1 MDQLITS
8 LRRDDKCTPGKK
20 KLVVSQLALACTLA
34 ITSQANAATN
44 DISGQTYNT
53 FHHYNDAT
61 YADDVYYDGYV
72 GWNNYAA
79 DSYYNGDIY
88 PVINNATVNGVISTY
103 YLDDGISTNTNA
115 NSLTIKNSTIH
126 GMIYSECMTTDCA
139 DRADDYYHDRLALT
153 VDNSTIDDNYEHYTY
168 NGTYNNAADTHVVD
182 VYNIGTAITLDQEV
196 DLSITN
202 NSHVAGITLTQGYEW
217 EDIDDNTVSTGVN
230 SSEVFNNTITV
241 KDSTVTSGSW
251 TDEGTTGW
259 FGNTGN
265 ASDYSGKSNF
275 VTVDTDGDGVAD
287 STIASWDD
295 VALAVVAH
303 PNTDN
308 AMQTTADFSNS
319 TLMGDVIFSSNF
331 DENFFPRGA
340 DSYRDA
346 DGEVDTNGWDG
357 TDRLDLTLNNGS
369 KWVGAAQS
377 VHQTG
382 SIDVDGD
389 GKGDIA
395 TYGVGTEATATLI
408 DIEDNSLWP
417 LSTVGVENDDTS
429 YSEFDHITGNQ
440 VYQSGLFNVTLN
452 TGSQWDTTKT
462 SLIDTL
468 SINSGSTVNVA
479 DSTLISD
486 SISLT
491 GLSAL
496 NINED
501 GHVATDSLTVDNS
514 TVTISD
520 EVSAG
525 WAVGDAALYANNIKV
540 TNDGILDVGNTAAN
554 ALQVD
559 TLNLTSTTDT
569 SGNIHAG
576 VFNIESNRFV
586 LDADLTNDRT
596 NDTTKSNYGY
606 GLIAMNS
613 DGHLTINGNGDNDNT
628 ASIEAGQ
635 NEVDNNGDHV
645 AAATGNYKV
654 RIDNATGAGSIA
666 DYNGNELIYVNDKN
680 SNATFSA
687 ANKADLGAYTYQAE
701 QRGNT
706 VVLQQMELTDYA
718 NMALSIPSANTNI
731 WNLEQDTVGTRLT
744 NSRHGLADNGGAWV
758 SYFGGN
764 FNGDNGTIN
773 YDQDV
778 NGIMVGVDT
787 KIDGNNAKWI
797 VGAAAGF
804 AKGDMNDRSGQ
815 VDQDSQTAYIYSS
828 AHFANNVFVDGSLSY
843 SHFNNDLSATMSN
856 GTYVDGSTN
865 SDAWGFGLKA
875 GYDFKLG
882 DAGYVTPYGSISG
895 LFQSG
900 DDYQLSNDMKV
911 DGQSYDSMRYELG
924 VDAGYTFTYSE
935 DQALTPY
942 FKLAYVYDDSNND
955 NDVNGDS
962 IDNGTEGSAVR
973 VGLGTQFSFTK
984 NFSAYTDANYLG
996 GGDVDQDWSANV
1008 GVKYTW

>member
-1 MDQLITS
+1 MHS
-8 LRRDDKCTPGKK
+8 WKK

-139 DRADDYYHDRLALT
+139 ERANDYYHDRLALT

-168 NGTYNNAADTHVVD
+168 NGTYNNAADTHVVN
-182 VYNIGTAITLDQEV
+182 VFNIGTAITLDQEV
-196 DLSITN
+196 DLSISN

-251 TDEGTTGW
+251 SDEGTSGW

-265 ASDYSGKSNF
+265 ASDYNG
-275 VTVDTDGDGVAD
+275 GD
-287 STIASWDD
+287 WNRDD
-295 VALAVVAH
+295 IALAVIAH
-303 PNTDN
+303 PAADN
-308 AMQTTADFSNS
+308 AMQTTATFDNS
-319 TLMGDVIFSSNF
+319 TLMGDVFFSSNF
-331 DENFFPRGA
+331 DENFFPHGR

-346 DGEVDTNGWDG
+346 DGDVDTNGWDG

-369 KWVGAAQS
+369 KWVGAAMS
-377 VHQTG
+377 AHLTVDTNDDG
-382 SIDVDGD
+382 VPDAYGPVYNDNGVVID
-389 GKGDIA
+389 
-395 TYGVGTEATATLI
+395 TSTGTEATATLI
-408 DIEDNSLWP
+408 DIAANSLWP
-417 LSTVGVENDDTS
+417 SSTVGVENSDS
-429 YSEFDHITGNQ
+429 EYSEFDHIIGNE

-586 LDADLTNDRT
+586 LDADLANDRT

-613 DGHLTINGNGDNDNT
+613 DGHLTIN
-628 ASIEAGQ
+628 
-635 NEVDNNGDHV
+635 
-645 AAATGNYKV
+645 
-654 RIDNATGAGSIA
+654 
-666 DYNGNELIYVNDKN
+666 
-680 SNATFSA
+680 
-687 ANKADLGAYTYQAE
+687 
-701 QRGNT
+701 
-706 VVLQQMELTDYA
+706 
-718 NMALSIPSANTNI
+718 
-731 WNLEQDTVGTRLT
+731 
-744 NSRHGLADNGGAWV
+744 
-758 SYFGGN
+758 
-764 FNGDNGTIN
+764 
-773 YDQDV
+773 
-778 NGIMVGVDT
+778 
-787 KIDGNNAKWI
+787 GNNAKWI

-882 DAGYVTPYGSISG
+882 DAGYVTPYGSVSG

>member
-1 MDQLITS
+1 MHS
-8 LRRDDKCTPGKK
+8 WKK

-44 DISGQTYNT
+44 DNSGQTYNT

-139 DRADDYYHDRLALT
+139 ERANDYYHDRLALT

-251 TDEGTTGW
+251 SDEGTSGW

-265 ASDYSGKSNF
+265 ASDYNG
-275 VTVDTDGDGVAD
+275 GD
-287 STIASWDD
+287 WNRDD
-295 VALAVVAH
+295 IALAVIAH
-303 PNTDN
+303 PAADN
-308 AMQTTADFSNS
+308 AMQTTATFDNS
-319 TLMGDVIFSSNF
+319 TLMGDVFFSSNF
-331 DENFFPRGA
+331 DENFFPHGR

-346 DGEVDTNGWDG
+346 DGDVDTNGWDG

-369 KWVGAAQS
+369 KWVGAAMS
-377 VHQTG
+377 AHLTVDTNDDG
-382 SIDVDGD
+382 VPDAYGPVYNDNGVVID
-389 GKGDIA
+389 
-395 TYGVGTEATATLI
+395 TSTGTEATATLI
-408 DIEDNSLWP
+408 DIAANSLWP
-417 LSTVGVENDDTS
+417 SSTVGVENSDS
-429 YSEFDHITGNQ
+429 EYSEFDHIIGNE

-787 KIDGNNAKWI
+787 
-797 VGAAAGF
+797 
-804 AKGDMNDRSGQ
+804 
-815 VDQDSQTAYIYSS
+815 
-828 AHFANNVFVDGSLSY
+828 
-843 SHFNNDLSATMSN
+843 
-856 GTYVDGSTN
+856 
-865 SDAWGFGLKA
+865 
-875 GYDFKLG
+875 
-882 DAGYVTPYGSISG
+882 
-895 LFQSG
+895 
-900 DDYQLSNDMKV
+900 
-911 DGQSYDSMRYELG
+911 
-924 VDAGYTFTYSE
+924 
-935 DQALTPY
+935 
-942 FKLAYVYDDSNND
+942 
-955 NDVNGDS
+955 
-962 IDNGTEGSAVR
+962 
-973 VGLGTQFSFTK
+973 
-984 NFSAYTDANYLG
+984 
-996 GGDVDQDWSANV
+996 
-1008 GVKYTW
+1008 

>member
-1 MDQLITS
+1 
-8 LRRDDKCTPGKK
+8 
-20 KLVVSQLALACTLA
+20 
-34 ITSQANAATN
+34 
-44 DISGQTYNT
+44 
-53 FHHYNDAT
+53 
-61 YADDVYYDGYV
+61 
-72 GWNNYAA
+72 
-79 DSYYNGDIY
+79 
-88 PVINNATVNGVISTY
+88 
-103 YLDDGISTNTNA
+103 
-115 NSLTIKNSTIH
+115 
-126 GMIYSECMTTDCA
+126 
-139 DRADDYYHDRLALT
+139 
-153 VDNSTIDDNYEHYTY
+153 
-168 NGTYNNAADTHVVD
+168 
-182 VYNIGTAITLDQEV
+182 
-196 DLSITN
+196 
-202 NSHVAGITLTQGYEW
+202 LTQGYEW

-251 TDEGTTGW
+251 SDEGTSGW

-265 ASDYSGKSNF
+265 ASDYNG
-275 VTVDTDGDGVAD
+275 GD
-287 STIASWDD
+287 WNRDD
-295 VALAVVAH
+295 IALAVIAH
-303 PNTDN
+303 PAADN
-308 AMQTTADFSNS
+308 AMQTTATFDNS
-319 TLMGDVIFSSNF
+319 TLMGDVFFSSNF
-331 DENFFPRGA
+331 DENFFPHGR

-346 DGEVDTNGWDG
+346 DGDVDTNGWDG

-369 KWVGAAQS
+369 KWVGAAMS
-377 VHQTG
+377 AHLTVDTNDDGVPDAYGPVYNDNGVVIDTSTG
-382 SIDVDGD
+382 T
-389 GKGDIA
+389 K
-395 TYGVGTEATATLI
+395 ATATLI
-408 DIEDNSLWP
+408 DIAANSLWP
-417 LSTVGVENDDTS
+417 SSTVGVENSDS
-429 YSEFDHITGNQ
+429 EYSEFDHIIGNE

-797 VGAAAGF
+797 VGAAAG
-804 AKGDMNDRSGQ
+804 
-815 VDQDSQTAYIYSS
+815 
-828 AHFANNVFVDGSLSY
+828 
-843 SHFNNDLSATMSN
+843 
-856 GTYVDGSTN
+856 
-865 SDAWGFGLKA
+865 
-875 GYDFKLG
+875 
-882 DAGYVTPYGSISG
+882 
-895 LFQSG
+895 
-900 DDYQLSNDMKV
+900 
-911 DGQSYDSMRYELG
+911 
-924 VDAGYTFTYSE
+924 
-935 DQALTPY
+935 
-942 FKLAYVYDDSNND
+942 
-955 NDVNGDS
+955 
-962 IDNGTEGSAVR
+962 
-973 VGLGTQFSFTK
+973 
-984 NFSAYTDANYLG
+984 
-996 GGDVDQDWSANV
+996 
-1008 GVKYTW
+1008 

>member
-1 MDQLITS
+1 MHS
-8 LRRDDKCTPGKK
+8 WKK

-303 PNTDN
+303 PNADN

-882 DAGYVTPYGSISG
+882 DAGYVTPY
-895 LFQSG
+895 
-900 DDYQLSNDMKV
+900 
-911 DGQSYDSMRYELG
+911 DSMRYELG

-984 NFSAYTDANYLG
+984 NFRAYTDANYLG

>member
-1 MDQLITS
+1 MHS
-8 LRRDDKCTPGKK
+8 WKK

-303 PNTDN
+303 PNADN

-773 YDQDV
+773 YEQDV

>member
-1 MDQLITS
+1 MHS
-8 LRRDDKCTPGKK
+8 WKK

-139 DRADDYYHDRLALT
+139 DRANDYYHDRLALT

-265 ASDYSGKSNF
+265 ASNYN
-275 VTVDTDGDGVAD
+275 GDGWNA
-287 STIASWDD
+287 DD
-295 VALAVVAH
+295 VALAVIAH
-303 PNTDN
+303 PYADN
-308 AMQTTADFSNS
+308 AMQTTATFDNS
-319 TLMGDVIFSSNF
+319 TLMGDVFFSSNF
-331 DENFFPRGA
+331 DENFFPQGR

-346 DGEVDTNGWDG
+346 DGDVDTNGWDG

-369 KWVGAAQS
+369 KWVGAAMS
-377 VHQTG
+377 AHQVDLG
-382 SIDVDGD
+382 SDIGTDTDGD
-389 GKGDIA
+389 GDVDNDILDGKIDKNSPLDGIYDA
-395 TYGVGTEATATLI
+395 YAMGSDATATLI
-408 DIEDNSLWP
+408 DIAANSLWP
-417 LSTVGVENDDTS
+417 SSTVGVENSDS
-429 YSEFDHITGNQ
+429 EYSEFDHIIGNE

-815 VDQDSQTAYIYSS
+815 VDQ
-828 AHFANNVFVDGSLSY
+828 
-843 SHFNNDLSATMSN
+843 
-856 GTYVDGSTN
+856 
-865 SDAWGFGLKA
+865 
-875 GYDFKLG
+875 
-882 DAGYVTPYGSISG
+882 
-895 LFQSG
+895 
-900 DDYQLSNDMKV
+900 
-911 DGQSYDSMRYELG
+911 
-924 VDAGYTFTYSE
+924 
-935 DQALTPY
+935 
-942 FKLAYVYDDSNND
+942 
-955 NDVNGDS
+955 
-962 IDNGTEGSAVR
+962 
-973 VGLGTQFSFTK
+973 
-984 NFSAYTDANYLG
+984 
-996 GGDVDQDWSANV
+996 
-1008 GVKYTW
+1008 

>member
-1 MDQLITS
+1 
-8 LRRDDKCTPGKK
+8 
-20 KLVVSQLALACTLA
+20 
-34 ITSQANAATN
+34 
-44 DISGQTYNT
+44 
-53 FHHYNDAT
+53 
-61 YADDVYYDGYV
+61 
-72 GWNNYAA
+72 
-79 DSYYNGDIY
+79 
-88 PVINNATVNGVISTY
+88 
-103 YLDDGISTNTNA
+103 
-115 NSLTIKNSTIH
+115 
-126 GMIYSECMTTDCA
+126 
-139 DRADDYYHDRLALT
+139 
-153 VDNSTIDDNYEHYTY
+153 
-168 NGTYNNAADTHVVD
+168 
-182 VYNIGTAITLDQEV
+182 IGTAITLDQEV

-251 TDEGTTGW
+251 SDEGTSGW

-265 ASDYSGKSNF
+265 ASDYNG
-275 VTVDTDGDGVAD
+275 GD
-287 STIASWDD
+287 WNRDD
-295 VALAVVAH
+295 IALAVIAH
-303 PNTDN
+303 PAADN
-308 AMQTTADFSNS
+308 AMQTTATFDNS
-319 TLMGDVIFSSNF
+319 TLMGDVFFSSNF
-331 DENFFPRGA
+331 DENFFPHGR

-346 DGEVDTNGWDG
+346 DGDVDTNGWDG

-369 KWVGAAQS
+369 KWVGAAMS
-377 VHQTG
+377 AHLTVDTNDDG
-382 SIDVDGD
+382 VPDAYGPVYNDSGVVID
-389 GKGDIA
+389 
-395 TYGVGTEATATLI
+395 TSTGTEATATLI
-408 DIEDNSLWP
+408 DIAANSLWP
-417 LSTVGVENDDTS
+417 SSTVGVENSDS
-429 YSEFDHITGNQ
+429 EYSEFDHIIGNE

>member
-1 MDQLITS
+1 NTYTTESHTWD
-8 LRRDDKCTPGKK
+8 
-20 KLVVSQLALACTLA
+20 
-34 ITSQANAATN
+34 NN
-44 DISGQTYNT
+44 IS
-53 FHHYNDAT
+53 
-61 YADDVYYDGYV
+61 
-72 GWNNYAA
+72 
-79 DSYYNGDIY
+79 
-88 PVINNATVNGVISTY
+88 VI
-103 YLDDGISTNTNA
+103 
-115 NSLTIKNSTIH
+115 
-126 GMIYSECMTTDCA
+126 
-139 DRADDYYHDRLALT
+139 
-153 VDNSTIDDNYEHYTY
+153 
-168 NGTYNNAADTHVVD
+168 
-182 VYNIGTAITLDQEV
+182 
-196 DLSITN
+196 
-202 NSHVAGITLTQGYEW
+202 
-217 EDIDDNTVSTGVN
+217 
-230 SSEVFNNTITV
+230 
-241 KDSTVTSGSW
+241 DSTVTSGSV
-251 TDEGTTGW
+251 TTLEDSG
-259 FGNTGN
+259 FYGNS
-265 ASDYSGKSNF
+265 AEPSDYSGKGGAN
-275 VTVDTDGDGVAD
+275 
-287 STIASWDD
+287 D
-295 VALAVVAH
+295 VALYFSDSAASNYSMKNNVY
-303 PNTDN
+303 
-308 AMQTTADFSNS
+308 FSNS
-319 TLMGDVIFSSNF
+319 TLLGDVVFASTFNANFYPHGHDSN
-331 DENFFPRGA
+331 
-340 DSYRDA
+340 A
-346 DGEVDTNGWDG
+346 DGVLDTNGGWADDSLNVDELNI
-357 TDRLDLTLNNGS
+357 TLDNGS
-369 KWVGAAQS
+369 KWVGSATTSAN
-377 VHQTG
+377 V
-382 SIDVDGD
+382 DVDSTVSTDWYDVTGNSL
-389 GKGDIA
+389 
-395 TYGVGTEATATLI
+395 YPGVVA
-408 DIEDNSLWP
+408 EDNAWGR
-417 LSTVGVENDDTS
+417 TID
-429 YSEFDHITGNQ
+429 NQ
-440 VYQSGLFNVTLN
+440 VFQSGVFNVTLN
-452 TGSQWDTTKT
+452 NGSEWNTVNA
-462 SLIDTL
+462 SNIDTL
-468 SINSGSTVNVA
+468 AINNGSEVNVTNSSLLSDTIGLTNGSSLNIGEDGEVATDHLTVDSYSTVNLTE
-479 DSTLISD
+479 ST
-486 SISLT
+486 
-491 GLSAL
+491 
-496 NINED
+496 
-501 GHVATDSLTVDNS
+501 
-514 TVTISD
+514 
-520 EVSAG
+520 G
-525 WAVGDAALYANNIKV
+525 WNNYSNLYANTITV
-540 TNDGILDVGNTAAN
+540 TNGGVLDVN
-554 ALQVD
+554 VD
-559 TLNLTSTTDT
+559 QFDTEAFRTDKLELT
-569 SGNIHAG
+569 SGNIADHNGNVVSG
-576 VFNIESNRFV
+576 VFNIHSSDYV
-586 LDADLTNDRT
+586 LNADLVNDRT
-596 NDTTKSNYGY
+596 WDTSKSNYGY
-606 GLIAMNS
+606 GIVAMNS
-613 DGHLTINGNGDNDNT
+613 DGHLTINGNGD
-628 ASIEAGQ
+628 
-635 NEVDNNGDHV
+635 VDNGTELDNSSVDNV
-645 AAATGNYKV
+645 VAATGNYKV

>member
-1 MDQLITS
+1 MHS
-8 LRRDDKCTPGKK
+8 WKK

-139 DRADDYYHDRLALT
+139 ERANDYYHDRLALT

-251 TDEGTTGW
+251 SDEGTSGW

-265 ASDYSGKSNF
+265 ASDYNG
-275 VTVDTDGDGVAD
+275 GD
-287 STIASWDD
+287 WNRDD
-295 VALAVVAH
+295 IALAVIAH
-303 PNTDN
+303 PAADN
-308 AMQTTADFSNS
+308 AMQTTATFDNS
-319 TLMGDVIFSSNF
+319 TLMGDVFFSSNF
-331 DENFFPRGA
+331 DENFFPHGR

-346 DGEVDTNGWDG
+346 DGDVDTNGWDG

-369 KWVGAAQS
+369 KWVGAAMS
-377 VHQTG
+377 AHLTVDTNDDGVPDAYGPVYNDNGVVIDTSTG
-382 SIDVDGD
+382 T
-389 GKGDIA
+389 K
-395 TYGVGTEATATLI
+395 ATATLI
-408 DIEDNSLWP
+408 DIAANSLWP
-417 LSTVGVENDDTS
+417 SSTVGVENSDS
-429 YSEFDHITGNQ
+429 EYSEFDHIIGNE

-911 DGQSYDSMRYELG
+911 DGQS
-924 VDAGYTFTYSE
+924 
-935 DQALTPY
+935 
-942 FKLAYVYDDSNND
+942 
-955 NDVNGDS
+955 
-962 IDNGTEGSAVR
+962 
-973 VGLGTQFSFTK
+973 
-984 NFSAYTDANYLG
+984 
-996 GGDVDQDWSANV
+996 
-1008 GVKYTW
+1008 

>member
-1 MDQLITS
+1 MHS
-8 LRRDDKCTPGKK
+8 WKK

-139 DRADDYYHDRLALT
+139 ERANDYYHDRLALT
-153 VDNSTIDDNYEHYTY
+153 VDNSTSDDNYEHYTY
-168 NGTYNNAADTHVVD
+168 NGTYNNAADTHVVN
-182 VYNIGTAITLDQEV
+182 VFNIGTAITLDQEV
-196 DLSITN
+196 DLSISN

-251 TDEGTTGW
+251 SDEGTTGW

-303 PNTDN
+303 PNADN

-540 TNDGILDVGNTAAN
+540 TNDGILDVGNTASN

-924 VDAGYTFTYSE
+924 VNAGYTFTYSE

-996 GGDVDQDWSANV
+996 GGDVDQDWSTNV

>member
-1 MDQLITS
+1 M
-8 LRRDDKCTPGKK
+8 
-20 KLVVSQLALACTLA
+20 
-34 ITSQANAATN
+34 
-44 DISGQTYNT
+44 SG
-53 FHHYNDAT
+53 
-61 YADDVYYDGYV
+61 
-72 GWNNYAA
+72 
-79 DSYYNGDIY
+79 DSG
-88 PVINNATVNGVISTY
+88 GQS
-103 YLDDGISTNTNA
+103 
-115 NSLTIKNSTIH
+115 
-126 GMIYSECMTTDCA
+126 
-139 DRADDYYHDRLALT
+139 
-153 VDNSTIDDNYEHYTY
+153 
-168 NGTYNNAADTHVVD
+168 THVVD

-251 TDEGTTGW
+251 SDEGTSGW

-265 ASDYSGKSNF
+265 ASDYNG
-275 VTVDTDGDGVAD
+275 GD
-287 STIASWDD
+287 WNRDD
-295 VALAVVAH
+295 IALAVIAH
-303 PNTDN
+303 PAADN
-308 AMQTTADFSNS
+308 AMQTTATFDNS
-319 TLMGDVIFSSNF
+319 TLMGDVFFSSNF
-331 DENFFPRGA
+331 DENFFPHGR

-346 DGEVDTNGWDG
+346 DGDVDTNGWDG

-369 KWVGAAQS
+369 KWVGAAMS
-377 VHQTG
+377 AHLTVDTNDDG
-382 SIDVDGD
+382 VPDAYGPVYNDSGVVID
-389 GKGDIA
+389 
-395 TYGVGTEATATLI
+395 TSTGTEATATLI
-408 DIEDNSLWP
+408 DIAANSLWP
-417 LSTVGVENDDTS
+417 SSTVGVENSDS
-429 YSEFDHITGNQ
+429 EYSEFDHIIGNE

>member
-1 MDQLITS
+1 
-8 LRRDDKCTPGKK
+8 
-20 KLVVSQLALACTLA
+20 
-34 ITSQANAATN
+34 
-44 DISGQTYNT
+44 
-53 FHHYNDAT
+53 
-61 YADDVYYDGYV
+61 
-72 GWNNYAA
+72 
-79 DSYYNGDIY
+79 
-88 PVINNATVNGVISTY
+88 
-103 YLDDGISTNTNA
+103 
-115 NSLTIKNSTIH
+115 STIH

-139 DRADDYYHDRLALT
+139 ERANDYYHDRLALT

-251 TDEGTTGW
+251 SDEGTSGW

-265 ASDYSGKSNF
+265 ASDYNG
-275 VTVDTDGDGVAD
+275 GD
-287 STIASWDD
+287 WNRDD
-295 VALAVVAH
+295 IALAVIAH
-303 PNTDN
+303 PAADN
-308 AMQTTADFSNS
+308 AMQTTATFDNS
-319 TLMGDVIFSSNF
+319 TLMGDVFFSSNF
-331 DENFFPRGA
+331 DENFFPHGR

-346 DGEVDTNGWDG
+346 DGDVDTNGWDG

-369 KWVGAAQS
+369 KWVGAAMS
-377 VHQTG
+377 AHLTVDTNDDG
-382 SIDVDGD
+382 VPDAYGPVYNDNGVVID
-389 GKGDIA
+389 
-395 TYGVGTEATATLI
+395 TSTGTEATATLI
-408 DIEDNSLWP
+408 DIAANSLWP
-417 LSTVGVENDDTS
+417 SSTVGVENSDS
-429 YSEFDHITGNQ
+429 EYSEFDHIIGNE

>member
-1 MDQLITS
+1 
-8 LRRDDKCTPGKK
+8 
-20 KLVVSQLALACTLA
+20 
-34 ITSQANAATN
+34 
-44 DISGQTYNT
+44 
-53 FHHYNDAT
+53 
-61 YADDVYYDGYV
+61 
-72 GWNNYAA
+72 
-79 DSYYNGDIY
+79 
-88 PVINNATVNGVISTY
+88 
-103 YLDDGISTNTNA
+103 
-115 NSLTIKNSTIH
+115 
-126 GMIYSECMTTDCA
+126 
-139 DRADDYYHDRLALT
+139 
-153 VDNSTIDDNYEHYTY
+153 
-168 NGTYNNAADTHVVD
+168 GTYNNAADTHVVD

-251 TDEGTTGW
+251 SDEGTSGW

-265 ASDYSGKSNF
+265 ASDYNG
-275 VTVDTDGDGVAD
+275 GD
-287 STIASWDD
+287 WNRDD
-295 VALAVVAH
+295 IALAVIAH
-303 PNTDN
+303 PAADN
-308 AMQTTADFSNS
+308 AMQTTATFDNS
-319 TLMGDVIFSSNF
+319 TLMGDVFFSSNF
-331 DENFFPRGA
+331 DENFFPHGR

-346 DGEVDTNGWDG
+346 DGDVDTNGWDG

-369 KWVGAAQS
+369 KWVGAAMS
-377 VHQTG
+377 AHLTVDTNDDG
-382 SIDVDGD
+382 VPDAYGPVYNDNGVVID
-389 GKGDIA
+389 
-395 TYGVGTEATATLI
+395 TSTGTEATATLI
-408 DIEDNSLWP
+408 DIAANSLWP
-417 LSTVGVENDDTS
+417 SSTVGVENSDS
-429 YSEFDHITGNQ
+429 EYSEFDHIIGNE